1 MNPSYPGSSGD
12 RHGPPSL
19 SASSSSGLGGKGG
32 PPSGQQQQQTHSYHP
47 QPSLAQLGHLHPL
60 HGGSQQP
67 QQPPQ
72 HSMMHPGG
80 PVLPPPPLPG
90 SLGGGG
96 PNTSRSPHPL
106 SGSILH
112 PPRGNLGGSSGAGS
126 VLGKPAGSQG
136 PPPSGASGL
145 MGHSVRMQAPSM
157 SQSMGSVQQSMASSS
172 GGLKPPTQSYSV
184 RPPSPPRRP
193 QESQQQQ
200 QQQQQQVPMQQQ
212 QYGLDGRIIPND
224 QVEGDYYQQQ
234 QTISVPPPRHREL
247 RVEDALLYLDQVK
260 QQFGDQPDIY
270 NQFLDVMKDF
280 KAQAIDTPGVILRV
294 STLFRGYPNLILGFN
309 TFLPPGYRIRPD
321 TSIEVI
327 PSQMAGRGGVQPS
340 MFGVGAPQSA
350 NANMGHRPPPVT
362 IPPPPYSPPELHK
375 PTPSSR
381 QQLAP
386 ASQMKTGGK
395 PKKQQQQAPTPNGGN
410 AAARSSTNPVEFDHA
425 IHYVTTIKQ
434 RFADEPETYK
444 EFLAIL
450 HTYQKE
456 QRSIRQVL
464 DQVSHLF
471 RDHPDLLREF
481 TFFLPDAVQEQA
493 KERLN
498 RAAEKAQQ
506 RKDQMAQKARKYG
519 SSSQGY
525 QPDRR
530 DDRGPDSPSSAAMK
544 GGRMMADEE
553 DAYMKYGKK
562 GSGRGY
568 KDDDHRLSG
577 KALERREKERERER
591 NRSQFNHK
599 RAKRRPYDGKERRAY
614 LAISDVLLDKEEW
627 NIFEKIKKILPSR
640 DNWREFLK
648 CLELYSQEVL
658 DRNEMLSLIRNLFGR
673 HTDLVEEFDHLLCSH
688 GVQKTPKEIW
698 PFIPLAETDL
708 SQCRRATPSYR
719 GLPASY
725 PIPPCSH
732 RSALEKQVCNDSW
745 VSVPTGSEDFS
756 FKSMRKNQYEE
767 ALFKCEDERF
777 EIDMVIEANAST
789 ISILEP
795 LAHEIEVL
803 KKSKES
809 SGDDDKLW
817 NYVVDKGT
825 FRVTHLNAITR
836 IYGESGS
843 EILELLRKHPAG
855 AIPIILK
862 RLKQKDEEWR
872 RAREDLNRQWK
883 DVNEKNYHKSL
894 DHSSFYFKQK
904 DKKQTS
910 MKMMMQE
917 AKKKLEADEK
927 RAEEAKTDSNASP
940 STVSATSAVVG
951 AKAPPQALDIANAL
965 KKEQSTDSAKVPP
978 TTDGKVAATSSQA
991 TSSTTWKPHFAYKFA
1006 SVQIHKEAF
1015 GLLSYAAEKNLSVA
1029 DKEKISKVWQAF
1041 FFPFFHLEEEWLVRK
1056 PQHTTVTLEKAK
1068 TLPVGTEVSTEFGE
1082 GTVQQFNRAK
1092 AHFTINL
1099 AAVGCQAYL
1108 QPSALTIQE
1117 AADFPPGLPELDSKQ
1132 DAAKVQADY
1141 KSLFYGNQHAYAF
1154 LRLYQ
1159 MLQNRLERAFDLC
1172 EKAKRNRNRRT
1183 INPAARA
1190 LAHAHHSLSASTKE
1204 KTGDYQAF
1212 VSKLYSLID
1221 GSVDNSKYE
1230 DSCRSLMG
1238 STSYFLFT
1246 MDKLVTQVLKQMQ
1259 HLANDDTCQELTK
1272 AFAEVQGEPKPSTDP
1287 AGAEAK
1293 TTAYLNKTKS
1303 IFEGEGAFRIEF
1315 NPGVLRKT
1323 PLEARGGTTPSGV
1336 SEPFKIWAPSP
1347 RVKAPESSKWL
1358 IEPKLAIEYLGSM
1371 DEDGDGDDDD
1381 DESPSATPV
1390 DTPSATPMYGSPV
1403 LDTPVHD
1410 SQDDEDELMEE
1421 SKEDDDM
1428 KKDFS
1433 TPASSGSV
1441 EQSDSA
1447 SASSDDAHS
1456 TSAMQALESATLL
1469 KKRARDSSEE
1479 GSAVSET
1486 SLSASSLAADE
1497 SVAAKKAKTTI
1508 DDEAS
1513 ADAAKP
1519 TAASQEDDPMERV
1532 EKATSSPAAK
1542 SDANEVTPAV
1552 KVEKPQEQIQDRE
1565 VGKEAEQTAE
1575 KPKEQQQTSS
1585 LDKVKSE
1592 RPSECAPATPAAAP
1606 AADLKARAPGSL
1618 SVVTKNDDKRK
1629 E

>member
-1 MNPSYPGSSGD
+1 
-12 RHGPPSL
+12 
-19 SASSSSGLGGKGG
+19 
-32 PPSGQQQQQTHSYHP
+32 
-47 QPSLAQLGHLHPL
+47 
-60 HGGSQQP
+60 
-67 QQPPQ
+67 
-72 HSMMHPGG
+72 
-80 PVLPPPPLPG
+80 
-90 SLGGGG
+90 
-96 PNTSRSPHPL
+96 
-106 SGSILH
+106 
-112 PPRGNLGGSSGAGS
+112 
-126 VLGKPAGSQG
+126 
-136 PPPSGASGL
+136 
-145 MGHSVRMQAPSM
+145 MGHSVRMQTSNM
-157 SQSMGSVQQSMASSS
+157 SQSMGNVQQSMASSS
-172 GGLKPPTQSYSV
+172 GGLKPPTQGYNV
-184 RPPSPPRRP
+184 RPQSPPRRP
-193 QESQQQQ
+193 QETQQQQ
-200 QQQQQQVPMQQQ
+200 QQQQPQQQ
-212 QYGLDGRIIPND
+212 QQVVQQHYGLDGRIIPND

-234 QTISVPPPRHREL
+234 QMSGPPPRHREL

-327 PSQMAGRGGVQPS
+327 PSQMAGRGGVQQS
-340 MFGVGAPQSA
+340 MYSSVAAQQAS

-362 IPPPPYSPPELHK
+362 IPPPPYSPPELLK
-375 PTPSSR
+375 ATTSSR

-386 ASQMKTGGK
+386 AGQMKTGGK
-395 PKKQQQQAPTPNGGN
+395 PKKQQQQTPVPSGGN

-506 RKDQMAQKARKYG
+506 RKDQMALKARKYG
-519 SSSQGY
+519 SSQGY
-525 QPDRR
+525 QADRR
-530 DDRGPDSPSSAAMK
+530 DDRGGDSPSSAAMK
-544 GGRMMADEE
+544 GGRMMGDDE
-553 DAYMKYGKK
+553 DAYMKYGKR
-562 GSGRGY
+562 GGGRGY

-577 KALERREKERERER
+577 KALERREKDRERER
-591 NRSQFNHK
+591 NRAQFNHK
-599 RAKRRPYDGKERRAY
+599 RNKRRPYDGKERRAY

-627 NIFEKIKKILPSR
+627 SIFEKIKKILPSR

-732 RSALEKQVCNDSW
+732 RSALEKEVCNDSW

-795 LAHEIEVL
+795 LAQEIEVL
-803 KKSKES
+803 KKS

-836 IYGESGS
+836 IYGEAGS
-843 EILELLRKHPAG
+843 QILELLRKYPAG

-883 DVNEKNYHKSL
+883 EVNEKNYHKSL

-904 DKKQTS
+904 DKKQTG

-951 AKAPPQALDIANAL
+951 AKAPPQASDIADAL
-965 KKEQSTDSAKVPP
+965 KKEQSLDAAKPPITADSKI
-978 TTDGKVAATSSQA
+978 AATSSHPMK
-991 TSSTTWKPHFAYKFA
+991 WKPHFAYKFA

-1015 GLLSYAAEKNLSVA
+1015 GLLSYAAEKNLGGA
-1029 DKEKISKVWQAF
+1029 DKEKISKVWQSF

-1056 PQHTTVTLEKAK
+1056 PQHTTVTPEKAK
-1068 TLPVGTEVSTEFGE
+1068 TLCVGTEVSTEFGE
-1082 GTVQQFNRAK
+1082 GTVQQFNREK
-1092 AHFTINL
+1092 GYFTINL
-1099 AAVGCQAYL
+1099 AVIGCQAYL
-1108 QPSALTIQE
+1108 QPSALTVQE
-1117 AADFPPGLPELDSKQ
+1117 AADFPPGLPALDSKQ
-1132 DAAKVQADY
+1132 DAAKVLEDY

-1159 MLQNRLERAFDLC
+1159 ILHNRLERAFDLC

-1190 LAHAHHSLSASTKE
+1190 LAHAHHSLSASPKE

-1272 AFAEVQGEPKPSTDP
+1272 AFAEVQGESKPLVDP
-1287 AGAEAK
+1287 AVAEAK
-1293 TTAYLNKTKS
+1293 STAYLNKTKA

-1315 NPGVLRKT
+1315 KPGALRKT
-1323 PLEARGGTTPSGV
+1323 PLEARGGSTPSGA

-1347 RVKAPESSKWL
+1347 RVKAPEASKWL
-1358 IEPKLAIEYLGSM
+1358 VEPELAIEYLGSM
-1371 DEDGDGDDDD
+1371 DEDGDDDDDD

-1390 DTPSATPMYGSPV
+1390 DTPSATPVYGSPV
-1403 LDTPVHD
+1403 HDTPGRD
-1410 SQDDEDELMEE
+1410 SQDDDDDLMEE
-1421 SKEDDDM
+1421 TKENENI
-1428 KKDFS
+1428 KEES

-1441 EQSDSA
+1441 EQSDSG
-1447 SASSDDAHS
+1447 SSDDAHS
-1456 TSAMQALESATLL
+1456 ANAMKALEFATLL
-1469 KKRARDSSEE
+1469 KKRGRDSSEE
-1479 GSAVSET
+1479 GNAVLKASS
-1486 SLSASSLAADE
+1486 SLSTAAGDGAA
-1497 SVAAKKAKTTI
+1497 AAKKVKTTEAFT
-1508 DDEAS
+1508 DTSKPTTASQKDELMTGGDQTAPAPVQAKVQEIKQAVRLETPQDQDQKGRETSRS
-1513 ADAAKP
+1513 ADK
-1519 TAASQEDDPMERV
+1519 
-1532 EKATSSPAAK
+1532 
-1542 SDANEVTPAV
+1542 
-1552 KVEKPQEQIQDRE
+1552 
-1565 VGKEAEQTAE
+1565 
-1575 KPKEQQQTSS
+1575 QQTSS
-1585 LDKVKSE
+1585 LGQVHSE
-1592 RPSECAPATPAAAP
+1592 RSIGSASATPTTVSTGT
-1606 AADLKARAPGSL
+1606 LTL
-1618 SVVTKNDDKRK
+1618 SGPSITVTESDYTRK

>member
-12 RHGPPSL
+12 RHGPMSH
-19 SASSSSGLGGKGG
+19 SSSSSSGLGGKGG
-32 PPSGQQQQQTHSYHP
+32 PPQQHNYHQ
-47 QPSLAQLGHLHPL
+47 QPSLAQLSHHLHPL
-60 HGGSQQP
+60 HGGSQQTH
-67 QQPPQ
+67 QQQSQ
-72 HSMMHPGG
+72 HSIMHPGG
-80 PVLPPPPLPG
+80 PVLPPPSLPI

-106 SGSILH
+106 SAGSILH
-112 PPRGNLGGSSGAGS
+112 PPRGNLGGSSGTGGPSS
-126 VLGKPAGSQG
+126 VLSKPVGSQG
-136 PPPSGASGL
+136 ASSSSAGM
-145 MGHSVRMQAPSM
+145 MGHSVRMQASGM
-157 SQSMGSVQQSMASSS
+157 SQNMGNVQQSMAQSSERIKPSPQGYNVRSSS
-172 GGLKPPTQSYSV
+172 
-184 RPPSPPRRP
+184 PSRRP
-193 QESQQQQ
+193 AETQQQP
-200 QQQQQQVPMQQQ
+200 QQVQIQQ

-224 QVEGDYYQQQ
+224 QVGGDYYQQ
-234 QTISVPPPRHREL
+234 TMAGPPPRHREL

-340 MFGVGAPQSA
+340 MYEAQQSS
-350 NANMGHRPPPVT
+350 NTNMGHRPPPVT

-375 PTPSSR
+375 PAPASR
-381 QQLAP
+381 QQLP
-386 ASQMKTGGK
+386 SGGQMKAGGK
-395 PKKQQQQAPTPNGGN
+395 PQKMQQQASTTGGGN
-410 AAARSSTNPVEFDHA
+410 ATARSSTNPVEFDHA

-506 RKDQMAQKARKYG
+506 RKDQMAQRARKYG
-519 SSSQGY
+519 SSSHGY
-525 QPDRR
+525 QQSDRR
-530 DDRGPDSPSSAAMK
+530 DDRGSASPSSAAMK
-544 GGRMMADEE
+544 SGRMMGDDE
-553 DAYMKYGKK
+553 DAYLKYDKK
-562 GSGRGY
+562 GSGRSY

-591 NRSQFNHK
+591 NRAQFNHK
-599 RAKRRPYDGKERRAY
+599 RAKRRPYDEKERRAY

-627 NIFEKIKKILPSR
+627 SIFEKIKKILPSR

-795 LAHEIEVL
+795 LALEIEVL
-803 KKSKES
+803 KTNKES
-809 SGDDDKLW
+809 GGEDDQLW

-836 IYGESGS
+836 IYGDAGTQ
-843 EILELLRKHPAG
+843 ILELLRQYPAG
-855 AIPIILK
+855 AIPVILK

-883 DVNEKNYHKSL
+883 EVNEKNYHKSL

-927 RAEEAKTDSNASP
+927 RAEEFKAASNASP
-940 STVSATSAVVG
+940 STVSATTAVVS
-951 AKAPPQALDIANAL
+951 AKVPPQASDIADAL
-965 KKEQSTDSAKVPP
+965 KKEQSAPSVKVPIMKAMAP
-978 TTDGKVAATSSQA
+978 IAH
-991 TSSTTWKPHFAYKFA
+991 STHSTKWKPHFAFKFA

-1029 DKEKISKVWQAF
+1029 DKEKISKVWQTF
-1041 FFPFFHLEEEWLVRK
+1041 FFPFFYLEEEWLVRK
-1056 PQHTTVTLEKAK
+1056 PQHATVTHEKAK
-1068 TLPVGTEVSTEFGE
+1068 TLPIGTEVSTEFGE
-1082 GTVQQFNRAK
+1082 GTVQQFNREK
-1092 AHFTINL
+1092 TYFTINL

-1108 QPSALTIQE
+1108 QPCALTIQE
-1117 AADFPPGLPELDSKQ
+1117 AADFPSSLPALDSKQ
-1132 DAAKVQADY
+1132 DAAKIQADY

-1159 MLQNRLERAFDLC
+1159 VLHNRLERAYDLC

-1190 LAHAHHSLSASTKE
+1190 LVHAHHSLSASTKE

-1246 MDKLVTQVLKQMQ
+1246 MDKLVAQVLKQMQ
-1259 HLANDDTCQELTK
+1259 HLANDDVCQELIK
-1272 AFAEVQGEPKPSTDP
+1272 AFAEVQGGPKPSTDP
-1287 AGAEAK
+1287 IEAEAK
-1293 TTAYLNKTKS
+1293 ITAYLNKTKS

-1336 SEPFKIWAPSP
+1336 FEPFKIWAPSP
-1347 RVKAPESSKWL
+1347 RIKAPEASKWL
-1358 IEPKLAIEYLGSM
+1358 IKPELAIEYLGSI
-1371 DEDGDGDDDD
+1371 DDDGDDDD
-1381 DESPSATPV
+1381 DDDDSPSATPV
-1390 DTPSATPMYGSPV
+1390 DTPSATPVYGSPMQ
-1403 LDTPVHD
+1403 DTPVHD
-1410 SQDDEDELMEE
+1410 SQDDADPMAE
-1421 SKEDDDM
+1421 SKEDDDT
-1428 KKDFS
+1428 KKGAL
-1433 TPASSGSV
+1433 TPVLSGSV

-1447 SASSDDAHS
+1447 SASSDE
-1456 TSAMQALESATLL
+1456 AMNAAKTLESATLL
-1469 KKRARDSSEE
+1469 KKRVRNSSEE
-1479 GSAVSET
+1479 DSAVLIA
-1486 SLSASSLAADE
+1486 SLSSSTVVTDG
-1497 SVAAKKAKTTI
+1497 SAKKAKTTS
-1508 DDEAS
+1508 DATHAAGYTNS
-1513 ADAAKP
+1513 ADMSEALTTPQSYDAMMGRAKP
-1519 TAASQEDDPMERV
+1519 ISSLVAIP
-1532 EKATSSPAAK
+1532 TSEEAG
-1542 SDANEVTPAV
+1542 
-1552 KVEKPQEQIQDRE
+1552 VEKPQEQSQDRE
-1565 VGKEAEQTAE
+1565 LEEKAEDLDADGFME
-1575 KPKEQQQTSS
+1575 DHLSS
-1585 LDKVKSE
+1585 HDNVKSDL
-1592 RPSECAPATPAAAP
+1592 PSDRASVSPAFSAG
-1606 AADLKARAPGSL
+1606 DLTSRASGHS
-1618 SVVTKNDDKRK
+1618 SVAVKSADKRK